1 MGINNDTSD
10 LLYVTNSCNSST
22 GNTWLNCEEE
32 KVESKKKYE
41 RETWSKQKIEAF
53 RKCSARLKVKELV
66 DKHGQPNSVIQIKNK
81 LRNLKDLYKQAK
93 DNNKIGASLRY
104 SPSI

>member
-1 MGINNDTSD
+1 MTRQIYYMSQIVAIVVPVILGLI
-10 LLYVTNSCNSST
+10 VRKKRQ
-22 GNTWLNCEEE
+22 
-32 KVESKKKYE
+32 KVKKKYD

-81 LRNLKDLYKQAK
+81 LRNLKDPYKQAK